1 MGFLAVFFN
10 AWGVGFSGAVMPG
23 PLLTV
28 NIQESY
34 RRGVWAGPLLVLG
47 HALLE
52 TVLVVSIIWGLDRW
66 IRLEI
71 TKGILGLI
79 GGLFLLWMAYGML
92 RNGGKEGLDLN
103 AQEHS
108 SSKGIH
114 PIVAGALLSLSNPY
128 WSLWWA
134 TIGLGLI
141 VKAQQLG
148 SLGIGV
154 FLIGHLMA
162 DLVWYTFVSAA
173 IAKGKHIISP
183 SFFRGLI
190 VICGLFLVY
199 LSLKDFIPL
208 GLESLGV
215 IGWLRKLI

>member
-52 TVLVVSIIWGLDRW
+52 TMLVVGIVWGLDRW

-71 TKGILGLI
+71 TKGVLGLI

-92 RNGGKEGLDLN
+92 RNGGKDGLDLN
-103 AQEHS
+103 AQGKPPS
-108 SSKGIH
+108 RGIH
-114 PIVAGALLSLSNPY
+114 PIAAGVLLSLSNPY
-128 WSLWWA
+128 WALWWA
-134 TIGLGLI
+134 TIGIGLI
-141 VKAQQLG
+141 IKAQQLG
-148 SLGIGV
+148 GLGVGT
-154 FLIGHLMA
+154 FLIGHLLA
-162 DLVWYTFVSAA
+162 DFVWYTFVSVA
-173 IAKGKHIISP
+173 IAKGRHIISP
-183 SFFRGLI
+183 HFFRGLI
-190 VICGLFLVY
+190 VVCGLFLIY
-199 LSLKDFIPL
+199 LSVKDFIPL
-208 GLESLGV
+208 GLKSLGV
-215 IGWLRKLI
+215 MNWLRKLV